1 MDLGI
6 RGRSVVSQEIEYTVA
21 MCLTVEYFIRLD
33 GPFTLALH
41 DRRIAISPETDPPE
55 HFDPVRD
62 LVGQVITES
71 VVDDSGVLSISFDTG
86 ARIVCVPDGQYES
99 WTMTGPRGMM
109 VVSMPS
115 GKLAIWD
122 ATES

>member
-1 MDLGI
+1 MDLGL

-21 MCLTVEYFIRLD
+21 MYLTDEYFIRLD
-33 GPFTLALH
+33 GPFTLVLH

-86 ARIVCVPDGQYES
+86 AADGAVARCEDRVR
-99 WTMTGPRGMM
+99 TGSPIR
-109 VVSMPS
+109 VVDDDGPS
-115 GKLAIWD
+115 RNDGR
-122 ATES
+122 